1 MVESERAIC
10 SLAFDGIRNLP
21 RPPFFLPAF
30 DAVALAAAAG
40 LYLVCA
46 MGSREGVR

>member
-21 RPPFFLPAF
+21 SPPFFLPAF
-30 DAVALAAAAG
+30 AAVALAAAG
-40 LYLVCA
+40 LYLVCKA
-46 MGSREGVR
+46 VS